1 MKVRA
6 ALAAVVIGA
15 SAVSAVGVSPD
26 ASASGGSATSGRGE
40 TVTVTGDFER
50 VVVETVDGEEIRYA
64 VRGVDRTWWLEG
76 VAEPVPAPGSAVE
89 VTGTPR
95 DEYTLTVATIRV
107 TGGGTSALQTSVGGA
122 RDDEGAG
129 ATGLLGRP
137 PAGPADDGDDQAEG
151 DHRSEHAGSA
161 KCPTGATRSRAR

>member
-6 ALAAVVIGA
+6 ALAAVLIGA

-26 ASASGGSATSGRGE
+26 ASASGGSATSSRGE
-40 TVTVTGDFER
+40 AVTVTGDFER

-64 VRGVDRTWWLEG
+64 VRGADRTWWLEG
-76 VAEPVPAPGSAVE
+76 VAEPAPAPGSSVV

-95 DEYTLTVATIRV
+95 DEHTLTVATIRV
-107 TGGGTSALQTSVGGA
+107 TGGGTSALQTSAAVRGTTRVLVLRAFWGA
-122 RDDEGAG
+122 
-129 ATGLLGRP
+129 RP
-137 PAGPADDGDDQAEG
+137 PARPTTATTKQKIIAASK
-151 DHRSEHAGSA
+151 RGSA